1 MREPTIT
8 ILNRQANALRS
19 KGPQGAPFGA
29 WTRHPAS
36 AWRGRVMERYIAYYR
51 VSTDAQGRS
60 GLGLEAQKA
69 TVMTFLKLG
78 DEVITE
84 FLEVETGKGMDAFSR
99 RPQLAA
105 AVAECRRTKS
115 KLLVAKLDRLA
126 RNVRFF
132 LELMDSHGV
141 TVVFCDVPETGGPM
155 GRFLLTTMAAVA
167 ELEAGMISE
176 RTKAALAAAKARG
189 TRLGNPLI
197 HADAKAFAEAREAV
211 FRAKYLDGIDLAAE
225 IEAVREAGATG
236 YRDIADALNTKGV
249 PTPRGGRW
257 HPSSVHRQMKRMD
270 GNGQDGTHP

>member
-1 MREPTIT
+1 MLSPHVRDD
-8 ILNRQANALRS
+8 
-19 KGPQGAPFGA
+19 G
-29 WTRHPAS
+29 
-36 AWRGRVMERYIAYYR
+36 MERYVAYYR

-60 GLGLEAQKA
+60 GLGLEAQKS
-69 TVMTFLKLG
+69 TVTNFLKPG
-78 DEVITE
+78 DEVAAE
-84 FLEVETGKGMDAFSR
+84 FLEVETGKGMDAFAR

-105 AVAECRRTKS
+105 AVAECRRSKS

-141 TVVFCDVPETGGPM
+141 TVVFCDVPETAGPM
-155 GRFLLTTMAAVA
+155 GRFMLTTLAAVA

-197 HADAKAFAEAREAV
+197 HADAKGFAEAREAV

-225 IEAVREAGATG
+225 IRTVREAGAKG
-236 YRDIADALNTKGV
+236 YREIADALNAKGV

-257 HPSSVHRQMKRMD
+257 YPSSVHRQVRRLNA
-270 GNGQDGTHP
+270 G

>member
-1 MREPTIT
+1 M
-8 ILNRQANALRS
+8 
-19 KGPQGAPFGA
+19 
-29 WTRHPAS
+29 
-36 AWRGRVMERYIAYYR
+36 GRFVAYYR

-69 TVMTFLKLG
+69 TVTAFLKPG
-78 DEVITE
+78 EEVVAE
-84 FLEVETGKGMDAFSR
+84 FLEVETGKGADAFAR

-141 TVVFCDVPETGGPM
+141 TVVFCDVPETAGPM
-155 GRFLLTTMAAVA
+155 GRFILTTLAAVA

-189 TRLGNPLI
+189 TRLGNPRI
-197 HADAKAFAEAREAV
+197 HADAKAFAEGREAV

-225 IEAVREAGATG
+225 IRAVREDGVTG
-236 YRDIADALNTKGV
+236 YRAIAEALNARGV
-249 PTPRGGRW
+249 PTPRGARW
-257 HPSSVHRQMKRMD
+257 HPASVHKQMRRLGM
-270 GNGQDGTHP
+270 NA